1 MGSGE
6 WRVSSHERC
15 DNISDGPDPEP
26 EADHSPSPLWQVATY
41 NVCFDEQHQRERFKA
56 LCCLLCDE
64 VLRFSYFEAS
74 TISFE
79 SSNRDNHLLSDGRY
93 NYLIYLIVFFII
105 KVFYLGT

>member
-6 WRVSSHERC
+6 WRVSRHERC

-26 EADHSPSPLWQVATY
+26 EAQADHSPSPLWQVATY

-64 VLRFSYFEAS
+64 VLRFSYYFFHHKG
-74 TISFE
+74 ILPRHM
-79 SSNRDNHLLSDGRY
+79 NLHRGGLGLGRR
-93 NYLIYLIVFFII
+93 NNPACVGL
-105 KVFYLGT
+105 